1 MMANETTSATA
12 SAGQQPV
19 DPEISLT
26 RSPSGPEWSYDA
38 PIRCLSGSGALKP
51 FGGNHTAIPYG
62 RSIPLSASL
71 PILSLLNTQKFSLNT
86 AWDKAPDDVC
96 TLGSPSTTPYESS
109 TDHVIPMGPNTTGPA
124 SVDTMKSGT
133 DAANK
138 THMMAGLVLLSVS
151 GIMDAALISYVI
163 WLKQSGFTTAQ
174 LLMNQGIVQVVLCL
188 LFGLVTATMM
198 AKGGAMSGGLHRSAS
213 FRSLVLPFSSE
224 YIENPLSSLSVVRM
238 QQRKIMN
245 GNLAMHRNKYGALSD
260 LKHPAHSINSKH
272 SIHSTHTT
280 SHNLADLASVQ
291 QEGSSVV
298 TTKQLVMAVSTFGII
313 QFTSHLTFFN
323 GYLDEEIASGDIAS
337 DHLTHFGLAPLFY
350 SVAIGL
356 AFLWSN
362 VFYGHSLN
370 SELLTYLFVM
380 YIGVAVCGYS
390 FVIDGEGGMALW
402 TRKSNAFLV
411 FSALLESV
419 AYIVIKYAH
428 RVPTFLLVLAQSLC
442 CAVLGVVMVSLS
454 DEVRL
459 PIATFSEL
467 IEVTSVGVLGFW
479 TTWTFVRGTQLVSI
493 GTASFVKV
501 TVFIVFSIVIQ
512 VFSIEGRMPHFYCVF
527 GVCLIALSIVL
538 VLIEKFSKFQ

>member
-1 MMANETTSATA
+1 
-12 SAGQQPV
+12 
-19 DPEISLT
+19 
-26 RSPSGPEWSYDA
+26 
-38 PIRCLSGSGALKP
+38 
-51 FGGNHTAIPYG
+51 
-62 RSIPLSASL
+62 
-71 PILSLLNTQKFSLNT
+71 
-86 AWDKAPDDVC
+86 
-96 TLGSPSTTPYESS
+96 
-109 TDHVIPMGPNTTGPA
+109 
-124 SVDTMKSGT
+124 VDTMKSGT

-260 LKHPAHSINSKH
+260 LKHPAHS
-272 SIHSTHTT
+272 TT

-291 QEGSSVV
+291 QDGSSVV

-323 GYLDEEIASGDIAS
+323 GYLDEEIASDDIAS

-454 DEVRL
+454 NEVRL